1 MKLYLKT
8 MIESKNILMFIF
20 LTSLVQVK
28 SIVDYSD
35 NTGKSYDICVSGDNC
50 FIKQRIHVKK
60 TIFVHLTEFRLVQ
73 SIDCPCIGD
82 YSHQCTSN
90 WCSKSKDACNVWK
103 KNLVLRQIDKDTLNS
118 IPSCNN
124 GNVTIKTNL
133 FNYKLRFKR

>member
-1 MKLYLKT
+1 
-8 MIESKNILMFIF
+8 MIESKSFLIFIF
-20 LTSLVQVK
+20 FTSLSQVK
-28 SIVDYSD
+28 SIANHS
-35 NTGKSYDICVSGDNC
+35 NNIWKPNDICITGNNC
-50 FIKQRIHVKK
+50 FIKQSIHIRKIVFVK
-60 TIFVHLTEFRLVQ
+60 LTEIRLVQ

-90 WCSKSKDACNVWK
+90 WCSKSKDACNDWK
-103 KNLVLRQIDKDTLNS
+103 KKLVLKQIEEDSLNG